1 MPGHVSLSPALV
13 RTGAWLLATLVVGWV
28 VVGWFWGITAPDI
41 APRVEQMPL
50 RDHQAAANAIA
61 SRHLFGRA
69 SSAGDEMGGE
79 YRGVNLRLLGAM
91 TSSPEA
97 MGFAILAEEGKP
109 SVAALEGETFM
120 PGVTLVEIMPGKVR
134 VKIGDREEIIEM
146 AKQVSTQQA
155 IPEPGPVVAQP
166 VPGDQEMSDRRTS
179 RRRPE
184 LPRP

>member
-1 MPGHVSLSPALV
+1 MPGHMSLSPALV
-13 RTGAWLLATLVVGWV
+13 RAGAWLLAVLVVGWV
-28 VVGWFWGITAPDI
+28 VVGWFWGII
-41 APRVEQMPL
+41 APEVAPQVESAPL
-50 RDHQAAANAIA
+50 RDHQAATNAIA

-69 SSAGDEMGGE
+69 SSAGDEAGSE
-79 YRGVNLRLLGAM
+79 YGRVNLRLLGAM

-109 SVAALEGETFM
+109 SVAAIEGETFM

-155 IPEPGPVVAQP
+155 IPEPGPVATQS
-166 VPGDQEMSDRRTS
+166 VPGDQGPPGRRSS
-179 RRRPE
+179 RLRPE
-184 LPRP
+184 LSRP

>member
-1 MPGHVSLSPALV
+1 MPGHPSLPPALV
-13 RTGAWLLATLVVGWV
+13 RSVAWLLATMIVGWIV
-28 VVGWFWGITAPDI
+28 TGWFWQIAAPDV
-41 APRVEQMPL
+41 APRIDAAPL
-50 RDHQAAANAIA
+50 RDHQTAANAIA

-69 SSAGDEMGGE
+69 SSAGDGVGGASG
-79 YRGVNLRLLGAM
+79 GVNLRLLGAM

-109 SVAALEGETFM
+109 SVAAIEGETFM
-120 PGVTLVEIMPGKVR
+120 PGVTLVKILPGKVR

-146 AKQVSTQQA
+146 AQQA
-155 IPEPGPVVAQP
+155 SSQQVVPETGTVAAQP
-166 VPGDQEMSDRRTS
+166 VAVDQGAQDRRTP